1 MSTVDIGLECA
12 AGAALASGYTDSKV
26 PVVVAGVKKVLTV
39 DLKAVTC
46 ELGHAAGGT
55 LLSG

>member
-1 MSTVDIGLECA
+1 MDIGLECA

-39 DLKAVTC
+39 DFKAVTC

-55 LLSG
+55 LLPG